1 LFGEDKIAEQ
11 LAAARAELSAAAQVQ
26 AAAPPEPVTVENE
39 KGRIRI
45 TVGTD
50 GRLSELMVSARA
62 IRDGSDDLG
71 PELMRLINEALD
83 RHREHTVTDEP
94 VPDLNAIN
102 ERFAEMQDRSL
113 RNFAAMSQQ
122 ISETMAKLQ
131 NRAG

>member
-1 LFGEDKIAEQ
+1 LFSEDKIAEQ
-11 LAAARAELSAAAQVQ
+11 LAAARAELSAAAQTQVG
-26 AAAPPEPVTVENE
+26 PPEPVTVENE

-45 TVGTD
+45 TVGPD

-71 PELMRLINEALD
+71 PELMRLVNEALD
-83 RHREHTVTDEP
+83 KHREHTVTDEP

-131 NRAG
+131 NRAS

>member
-1 LFGEDKIAEQ
+1 MFNEDKIAEQ
-11 LAAARAELSAAAQVQ
+11 LAAARAELSDAARAQAV
-26 AAAPPEPVTVENE
+26 APPEPVTVENE

-50 GRLSELMVSARA
+50 GRLQELMVSARA

-83 RHREHTVTDEP
+83 KHREHTVTDEP

>member
-1 LFGEDKIAEQ
+1 MFGEDKIAEQ
-11 LAAARAELSAAAQVQ
+11 LATARAELSAAAEVQ

-50 GRLSELMVSARA
+50 GRLSELLVSARA

-83 RHREHTVTDEP
+83 KHREHAVTDEP

-131 NRAG
+131 NRAA

>member
-1 LFGEDKIAEQ
+1 MFGEDKIAEQ

-26 AAAPPEPVTVENE
+26 AAAPPGPVTVENE

-71 PELMRLINEALD
+71 PELMRLVNEALD
-83 RHREHTVTDEP
+83 KHREHTVTDEP

-122 ISETMAKLQ
+122 ITETMAKLQ
-131 NRAG
+131 NRAA

>member
-1 LFGEDKIAEQ
+1 MFGEDKIAEQ
-11 LAAARAELSAAAQVQ
+11 LAAARAELSAAAQAQ
-26 AAAPPEPVTVENE
+26 AVAPPEPVTVENE

-50 GRLSELMVSARA
+50 GRLSEFMVSARA

-71 PELMRLINEALD
+71 PELMRLVNEALD
-83 RHREHTVTDEP
+83 KHREHTVTDEP
-94 VPDLNAIN
+94 VPDLGAIN

-122 ISETMAKLQ
+122 ITETMAKLQ
-131 NRAG
+131 NRAA

>member
-1 LFGEDKIAEQ
+1 LFSEDKIAEQ
-11 LAAARAELSAAAQVQ
+11 LAAARAELSAAAQIQVG
-26 AAAPPEPVTVENE
+26 PPEPVTVENE

-45 TVGTD
+45 TVGPD
-50 GRLSELMVSARA
+50 GRLTELMVSARA

-71 PELMRLINEALD
+71 PQLMQLVNEALD
-83 RHREHTVTDEP
+83 KHREHQSTEEP

-131 NRAG
+131 HRNS